1 MAETRV
7 FNNAI
12 SALRF
17 FLSPPLLPTAVVA
30 AMDGRLSPLPSSGDP
45 FPLSLSPTRQRWPR
59 PLPLHTSLQTPARRR
74 VLSSWPSILH
84 HSRRRRFR
92 PNPAPPTPGPR
103 RPCLLRP
110 HRRRVRPAPTSMAPD
125 PRRPLLLRPHP
136 RRPCP
141 TPTAPGLPLAAP
153 SLTRWCSPRC
163 RPLVATSTSS
173 PTRSPSRMCC
183 LMLSCSVP
191 NCWRQLSPWLARHDP
206 TYDSWGPHA

>member
-84 HSRRRRFR
+84 HSRRRR
-92 PNPAPPTPGPR
+92 
-103 RPCLLRP
+103 
-110 HRRRVRPAPTSMAPD
+110 VRLAPTSMAPD